1 MAGMDGSAQANGV
14 AVARSGS
21 DALADATRALL
32 VAVGVGFAARVPE
45 AQFEEAKAELDAIR
59 AALEG
64 ATDKIIDAGAM
75 VDAIAESVDEE
86 NRDRLGTA
94 TAAIYESMEFQ
105 DLTGQRLT
113 KIERF
118 LNGIQVLLAGGGK
131 TPNEAQ
137 SEDDSLLHGPQLPQN
152 AMDQG
157 EIDALLAGDG

>member
-1 MAGMDGSAQANGV
+1 MAGMDGGAQANGV
-14 AVARSGS
+14 VAAQTGS
-21 DALADATRALL
+21 DSLAAATRALL
-32 VAVGVGFAARVPE
+32 VAVGAGFAARVPE

-64 ATDKIIDAGAM
+64 ATNKIIDAGAK

-113 KIERF
+113 KIERS
-118 LNGIQVLLAGGGK
+118 LTGIQALLAGGES
-131 TPNEAQ
+131 TPNEAV
-137 SEDDSLLHGPQLPQN
+137 SEDDKLLHGPQLPEN
-152 AMDQG
+152 AMDQD